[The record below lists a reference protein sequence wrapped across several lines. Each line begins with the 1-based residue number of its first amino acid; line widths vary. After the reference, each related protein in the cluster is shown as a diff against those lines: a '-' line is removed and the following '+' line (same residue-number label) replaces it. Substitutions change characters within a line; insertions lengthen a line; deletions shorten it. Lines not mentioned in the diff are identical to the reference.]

1 VASESP
7 ERLEELRERFL
18 VALYE
23 VAGGVG
29 AGRTAAVSAV
39 GQQAGLDPEGNPQD
53 RALCE
58 RLKSELV
65 ESGYVSAEAGPSG
78 QLAVTEDG
86 ARAIGRGQI

>member
-1 VASESP
+1 MASESP

-18 VALYE
+18 VALYD

-29 AGRTAAVSAV
+29 AGTAGVSAV
-39 GQQAGLDPEGNPQD
+39 GQQAGLDPEGNPEH

-78 QLAVTEDG
+78 QLAITDEG
-86 ARAIGRGQI
+86 ARAIGRGET